1 MDRNLSFAC
10 VELAGLKPHALTCCQ
25 YVWPTIPVQE
35 SMAMKGSSDRKG
47 LSPIHLQASET
58 TSTHLSHWPPPLRAK
73 ERGKD
78 SKPVL
83 VSQTASEPA
92 KRAGPR
98 GWRLQRAMFSK
109 TDEDD

>member
-1 MDRNLSFAC
+1 
-10 VELAGLKPHALTCCQ
+10 
-25 YVWPTIPVQE
+25 
-35 SMAMKGSSDRKG
+35 MKDSSDRKG
-47 LSPIHLQASET
+47 LSPIYLHASET
-58 TSTHLSHWPPPLRAK
+58 TGTHLSHWPPPLRAK
-73 ERGKD
+73 ERGKE

-109 TDEDD
+109 VDEDD